1 MTNDDQ
7 QNASVD
13 GKIFLRNSLHLFTTF
28 TLHTHTHAIRF
39 SQNMLK
45 ECNFQWLVPTVS
57 IDGHNAKIRMAKS

>member
-13 GKIFLRNSLHLFTTF
+13 GKIFLRNSLHLFTT
-28 TLHTHTHAIRF
+28 LHYTHAIRF

-45 ECNFQWLVPTVS
+45 VCNFQWLVPTVS
-57 IDGHNAKIRMAKS
+57 IDGHNAKIRMEKS